1 MSAYDGSSN
10 AALDTITRVSAIE
23 MSSPPGW
30 ATGDNRAGSV
40 TSLLSG
46 EAATIT
52 GIRLSIDGGCPSR

>member
-23 MSSPPGW
+23 TSPHGW

-52 GIRLSIDGGCPSR
+52 GIRLSIDGGYRSR